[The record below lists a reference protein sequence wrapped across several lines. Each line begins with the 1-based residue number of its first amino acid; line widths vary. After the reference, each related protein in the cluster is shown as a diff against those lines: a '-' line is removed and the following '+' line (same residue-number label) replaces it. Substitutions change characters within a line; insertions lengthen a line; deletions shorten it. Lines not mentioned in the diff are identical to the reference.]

1 MQACNLNKI
10 QMLEMLN
17 QGITVLSFG
26 AGMVGIAIIVWG
38 LFRGVGQLFK
48 RTTELQAPFEQAR
61 LVLGQ
66 HLILG
71 LDFLVA
77 KDVIDTFLIDDSRIW
92 IDLAK
97 LGAVV
102 TIRIVLNHFLEK
114 EIHQLSDKAK
124 VRFSQKKHV
133 C

>member
-1 MQACNLNKI
+1 MYNI
-10 QMLEMLN
+10 QVSEVIN
-17 QGITVLSFG
+17 QIVTFLSQV
-26 AGMVGIAIIVWG
+26 AGMIGIAIIIWG
-38 LFRGVGQLFK
+38 LFRGVIQLFRK
-48 RTTELQAPFEQAR
+48 ATNNNAPFEKAR

-77 KDVIDTFLIDDSRIW
+77 KDVIDTFLITDERIW

-97 LGAVV
+97 LGTVV

-114 EIHQLSDKAK
+114 EIHQLSEDSRKE
-124 VRFSQKKHV
+124 FSRKEKRM
-133 C
+133 

>member
-1 MQACNLNKI
+1 MSEIIKQLVGSFSQLVGLMGI
-10 QMLEMLN
+10 IIIML
-17 QGITVLSFG
+17 
-26 AGMVGIAIIVWG
+26 G
-38 LFRGVGQLFK
+38 LFRAAIYLFQK
-48 RTTELQAPFEQAR
+48 PKNKLMPFAKSR
-61 LVLGQ
+61 LTLGQ

-77 KDVIDTFLIDDSRIW
+77 KDVIDTFLLDDQRIW

-114 EIHQLSDKAK
+114 EIHQIRAESMLKKKA
-124 VRFSQKKHV
+124 
-133 C
+133 